1 MTLMNM
7 PRVPNVLAMSGDMST
22 AFKAGSGV
30 SPDTLHSVIFAICA
44 GVALVICAWVG
55 VKLIEALR
63 DGDIASSDALRGI
76 VSTIILAGTLLWV
89 VS

>member
-7 PRVPNVLAMSGDMST
+7 PRVPNVLAMSGDMSS
-22 AFKAGSGV
+22 AFQAGSGV
-30 SPDTLHSVIFAICA
+30 SPDTLQKAIYMICV
-44 GVALVICAWVG
+44 GVAMTICAWVG

-76 VSTIILAGTLLWV
+76 VTTLILAGTLLWV